1 MTDPISVHLLTCPA
15 RAASL
20 AATLASWRG
29 SDWGAEPLIYCDREP
44 ERAGEEWGKA
54 ARNRR
59 LTDAFAGMLRGVCAE
74 GGDEKEWLLFIEDDL
89 AFHPRIGSLV
99 RSWAALGDE
108 RCVLA
113 SLFNPSLA
121 KTLAWGTVAR
131 AFAAEPKTFLGAQAL
146 LLRRGAIQWALKD
159 WDSVSGMQSQRL
171 ARIIGDKG
179 PIWIHRPSL
188 VQHVAE
194 NSSWGAHGQ
203 RALDFD
209 PRWWA

>member
-1 MTDPISVHLLTCPA
+1 VHLDA
-15 RAASL
+15 Q
-20 AATLASWRG
+20 
-29 SDWGAEPLIYCDREP
+29 P
-44 ERAGEEWGKA
+44 EVAGEEWGMT

-59 LTDAFAGMLRGVCAE
+59 VVGAFAGMLREVVAE
-74 GGDEKEWLLFIEDDL
+74 GGPDDEWLLFLEDDL
-89 AFHPRIGSLV
+89 GFHPRIGALV
-99 RSWAALGDE
+99 RGWAALRDDTCGM
-108 RCVLA
+108 A

-159 WDSVSGMQSQRL
+159 WDSISGMQSQRL